1 MHPFF
6 AINRLSAY
14 LDGDLPRR
22 ERLEVERV
30 LSRHPELEAEL
41 LNVQNAV
48 RLISQV
54 GPARAP
60 RRLVPEVLQALE
72 ERQQS
77 PFRGPDRVR
86 NMLLGL
92 GVTLAIATGLA
103 VWMNSGDSAD
113 APAVDAAADAAID
126 DFLDGSTDPDAL
138 AELAAD
144 PPIAPDE
151 ATASEEAPASEE
163 DSGGAPGFGDAGLL
177 ANDPNPGSD
186 ELEPVEGTAPAGRM
200 EISESRRLP
209 TPPQNAAG
217 QIEPFIPDWDK
228 DPVHAES
235 GSSSLLQVAVY
246 RVYANTPDILRSLH
260 DLAQANGTLLTDSM
274 GKPIQIRSLSGG
286 DDFASAHLTL
296 PAANMEVFLGQL
308 ARLGL
313 AVEVSPPDA
322 EAERQSLLLEVMYK
336 P

>member
-48 RLISQV
+48 RLVSQT
-54 GPARAP
+54 GPVRAP
-60 RRLVPEVLQALE
+60 RRLVPEVLQSLE

-77 PFRGPDRVR
+77 PFRGPDRMR

-92 GVTLAIATGLA
+92 GITVAIATGLA
-103 VWMNSGDSAD
+103 VWMSGDTVETPAAD
-113 APAVDAAADAAID
+113 AVADAAID
-126 DFLDGSTDPDAL
+126 DFLDGELEPTTGDAPDAPD
-138 AELAAD
+138 AAAAD
-144 PPIAPDE
+144 DAG
-151 ATASEEAPASEE
+151 EAPEAAASDE
-163 DSGGAPGFGDAGLL
+163 DSGDPGFGDAGLL
-177 ANDPNPGSD
+177 ENDPNPGSA
-186 ELEPVEGTAPAGRM
+186 ELEPVEPPTESRM
-200 EISESRRLP
+200 SVSEPRRLP
-209 TPPQNAAG
+209 EPPRNAAG

-228 DPVHAES
+228 EPVHAES
-235 GSSSLLQVAVY
+235 GSSTLLQVAVY
-246 RVYANTPDILRSLH
+246 RVYANTPNILRDLH

-313 AVEVSPPDA
+313 AVEVAPPDA
-322 EAERQSLLLEVMYK
+322 DAERQSLLLEVMYK

>member
-48 RLISQV
+48 RLVSQA

-86 NMLLGL
+86 NVLLGL
-92 GVTLAIATGLA
+92 GVTVSIATGLA
-103 VWMNSGDSAD
+103 VWMGRDNVAD
-113 APAVDAAADAAID
+113 TPAVDAAADAAMD
-126 DFLDGSTDPDAL
+126 DFLDGATEPAQPDAV
-138 AELAAD
+138 AEVEND
-144 PPIAPDE
+144 PPEGA
-151 ATASEEAPASEE
+151 ASDE
-163 DSGGAPGFGDAGLL
+163 DSGDAEPAGFGDAGLL

-186 ELEPVEGTAPAGRM
+186 ELVPVELPPDAGRM
-200 EISESRRLP
+200 SISEPRRLP
-209 TPPQNAAG
+209 DQNRNAAG
-217 QIEPFIPDWDK
+217 EIEPFIPDWDK
-228 DPVHAES
+228 EPVHDEA
-235 GSSSLLQVAVY
+235 GSSTLLQVAVY
-246 RVYANTPDILRSLH
+246 RVYANNPNVLRELH

-274 GKPIQIRSLSGG
+274 GKPIQIRSLSGS

-296 PAANMEVFLGQL
+296 PAANMEVFLSQL
-308 ARLGL
+308 ARLGM
-313 AVEVSPPDA
+313 AVAISEPDSD
-322 EAERQSLLLEVMYK
+322 AERQSLLLEVMYK

>member
-48 RLISQV
+48 RLVSQA

-77 PFRGPDRVR
+77 PFQGPDRMR
-86 NMLLGL
+86 NILLGL
-92 GVTLAIATGLA
+92 GVTMVIATGLA
-103 VWMNSGDSAD
+103 VWMGSSDVTEVPQAD
-113 APAVDAAADAAID
+113 AIADATID
-126 DFLDGSTDPDAL
+126 DFLD
-138 AELAAD
+138 
-144 PPIAPDE
+144 DE
-151 ATASEEAPASEE
+151 VDDLEPEAGEASEAAEAFASDE
-163 DSGGAPGFGDAGLL
+163 DSAAPSEGFGDAGLL
-177 ANDPNPGSD
+177 SDGDDINPGG
-186 ELEPVEGTAPAGRM
+186 ELEPVELPEASQPMPT
-200 EISESRRLP
+200 ESRMRVS
-209 TPPQNAAG
+209 PPRNAAG
-217 QIEPFIPDWDK
+217 EIEPFIPNWDK
-228 DPVHAES
+228 APVHEEA
-235 GSSSLLQVAVY
+235 GSSTLLQVAVY
-246 RVYANTPDILRSLH
+246 RVYANSADIMKNLH
-260 DLAQANGTLLTDSM
+260 ELAQANGTLLTDSM
-274 GKPIQIRSLSGG
+274 GNPIQIRSLSGG

-296 PAANMEVFLGQL
+296 PAANMEVFLSQL

-313 AVEVSPPDA
+313 AVEVSPPEA
-322 EAERQSLLLEVMYK
+322 GAERQSLLLEVMYK